1 MVNKIKKYIYQLV
14 GFFGIGLILYRKRK
28 RANVVTFNKNEYFR
42 FIEQNKAYDLYLDAL
57 SKVTPKNE
65 VPDNDIYKELRFF
78 SLMQLIK
85 RALESNLEGNI
96 AECGCFKGHSS
107 YIISSLI
114 QEINPRK
121 QFFIF
126 DSFAGLSDKHLDLD
140 RPAPTYEL
148 SNEEIRLE
156 SGRFSCTLEEVQKN
170 LAEFNFIK
178 YFKGWVP
185 ERFKEVS
192 EHEFCF
198 VHIDVDLYQP
208 TYDALDF
215 FFPRL
220 VKGGIIVIDDYG
232 SSLYKGATRAVDDFL
247 SKSSC
252 SIFYEVPM
260 GSAFLMK

>member
-28 RANVVTFNKNEYFR
+28 RTNVVHFNKNEYFR
-42 FIEQNKAYDLYLDAL
+42 FIEQNKAYDLYSDAL
-57 SKVTPKNE
+57 NKITPKNE
-65 VPDNDIYKELRFF
+65 LPDNDIYKELRFF

-114 QEINPRK
+114 QDINPRK
-121 QFFIF
+121 KFFIF

-140 RPAPTYEL
+140 RPAPAYEL

-260 GSAFLMK
+260 GSAFLIK